1 MTTAVVLLLTTGI
14 IWGMIGVL
22 FGRAPSEKD
31 KLYTWFALNGMVY
44 TGLILLTRTP
54 DPAPTG
60 EILRLALYIAPS
72 AILDLLAFLVLKLAM
87 ERGSQGV
94 AWCVMQ
100 SAMIVPFLGMQLFFQ
115 TEKASP
121 WQWLGMCFIIVSLMI
136 FGLAKHSREESKQ
149 SDKLFYRYVF
159 LSFALVGAAQ
169 FLRIIPGSVGF
180 SEETLS
186 WRLTLQSPF
195 GMLFWLAV
203 CWHKHCFT
211 AKAVWKQAFLY
222 GFVAALGHAVFYIG
236 TDAADKLK
244 QPAII
249 YPITLGTCITFF
261 SLYCFFIRKEKFSKM
276 SWAAMAAT
284 VCGIALMAI
293 R

>member
-1 MTTAVVLLLTTGI
+1 MPGPSMLTSSRVCPGSI
-14 IWGMIGVL
+14 SIQ
-22 FGRAPSEKD
+22 GRSFSQSLP
-31 KLYTWFALNGMVY
+31 FV
-44 TGLILLTRTP
+44 P
-54 DPAPTG
+54 P
-60 EILRLALYIAPS
+60 
-72 AILDLLAFLVLKLAM
+72 FLV
-87 ERGSQGV
+87 
-94 AWCVMQ
+94 
-100 SAMIVPFLGMQLFFQ
+100 P
-115 TEKASP
+115 
-121 WQWLGMCFIIVSLMI
+121 
-136 FGLAKHSREESKQ
+136 
-149 SDKLFYRYVF
+149 
-159 LSFALVGAAQ
+159 
-169 FLRIIPGSVGF
+169 VGF
-180 SEETLS
+180 SAETLS

-203 CWHKHCFT
+203 CWHKRCFT
-211 AKAVWKQAFLY
+211 AKAVWKQALLY
-222 GFVAALGHAVFYIG
+222 GFVVALGHAVFYIG